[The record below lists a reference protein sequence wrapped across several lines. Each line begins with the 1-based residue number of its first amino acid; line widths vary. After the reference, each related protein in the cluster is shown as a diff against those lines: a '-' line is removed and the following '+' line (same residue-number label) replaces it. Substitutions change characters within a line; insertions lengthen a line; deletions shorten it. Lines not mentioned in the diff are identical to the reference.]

1 MHGTR
6 GHFWGLKS
14 LANTETS
21 GMEGSELQTV
31 DLASLMKEWRQLET
45 EIEMIGAAIK
55 EKRKRVKVVRE
66 MITKTMKAKG
76 VGTINIKAGAVH
88 VRETK
93 AKAPMTKKF
102 LMTALTDFFN
112 GNTEMA
118 AKCAAFLDEHR
129 PLKVSNKLELDPLP
143 ASPAK

>member
-1 MHGTR
+1 
-6 GHFWGLKS
+6 
-14 LANTETS
+14 
-21 GMEGSELQTV
+21 MEGSELQTV

-55 EKRKRVKVVRE
+55 EKRKRVKVVRD

-93 AKAPMTKKF
+93 AKSPITKKY
-102 LMTALTDFFN
+102 LVSALTDFFN
-112 GNTEMA
+112 GNEEMA
-118 AKCAAFLDEHR
+118 SKCAAFLDEHR
-129 PLKVSNKLELDPLP
+129 PLKTTNKLQLDPL
-143 ASPAK
+143 ASPGPSNK